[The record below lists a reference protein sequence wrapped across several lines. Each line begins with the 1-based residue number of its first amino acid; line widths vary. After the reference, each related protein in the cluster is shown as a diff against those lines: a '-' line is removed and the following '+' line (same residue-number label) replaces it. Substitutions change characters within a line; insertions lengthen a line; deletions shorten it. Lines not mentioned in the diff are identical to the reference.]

1 MDRLERLRKE
11 REESR
16 AKSALSSVSKN
27 DDRLSRL
34 RAERD
39 KGGFIDAYTSGYEA
53 LQGAYGGWNTKE
65 AMEGY
70 RNTLTNA
77 NKAMSDYVN
86 TYNVDDSIREAYNN
100 FSKAYE
106 GFDQTAKAYSAYKNA
121 DAFNK
126 AKKNAELTKKYS
138 GATYD
143 KIQKALLRSKDPEE
157 VEFLKGYTDY
167 SSVEDFDKALA
178 NASLSDK
185 EREALAGARSNYAKL
200 NPFDEYKGLMNSTD
214 FAEKSKLGIDA
225 LQEAE
230 DEAIMASLKGGKTP
244 SVAKVGM
251 GAPSFTQL
259 TGEMKDVA
267 GYIYNTQ
274 GEQAYKDY
282 LKKISLQA
290 SKAFKEEYSNDY
302 SEIATKNPFNFLA
315 FTAMDMVGT
324 PAMSLG
330 AGIEMLGSAI
340 QGTKYNPYEGLS
352 GGLREVNKAQ
362 SEISETIRENTG
374 LIGKPLEIGYN
385 ALTTGVTSRLG
396 QRMFGPFYNAIIG
409 TGAFAQ
415 EYGDALN
422 SGLSEEKAMEKAVV
436 SGAIEAL
443 TEQIGMDWA
452 FKEGKTAIK
461 TIINQFLAEGS
472 EEVVGSLSNL
482 IYDLVRNGSES
493 EFNQNRQKYESLGYS
508 KAQAFGMAAKDFAL
522 EVGEAFVTAGLSAG
536 AEGGVHSLATAREGS
551 AIDTESFKNAMEDL
565 GEGSK
570 VYGDYK
576 QMLNSE
582 GNLSNWQKGSLY
594 NRALNEVNEDYKQAK
609 RDFVDEAEG
618 GEWESTE
625 NPQSE
630 ALNRAEKAVQN
641 YNRIANTKNAEAA
654 KASKAVKTGEKNT
667 VKGKEAEII
676 SMKENKDGTFT
687 IKTSEG
693 EFDSKDVT
701 VTPDK
706 ATALSYSANIENE
719 EFKEAYVHYYGGEDI
734 ADYDTYA
741 RYLYEAGKQ
750 GIDFSDQTQIL
761 DTLGVAKARAIY
773 NVGAKQA
780 LEEEIADNNILE
792 EVANKYAETNRPGT
806 FVAGTYTNGEFTE
819 DEDFF
824 RKLNRT
830 QKKLHRIVEAF
841 SKLSGINVRVY
852 IDRAA
857 ASQNGEFI
865 SNEEGGTVYINL
877 AARPFADN
885 AYGMNQ
891 YVISTLSHELT
902 HWLKF
907 NNMEAYNVLE
917 EAVKK
922 SLTKKGTLEKH
933 IEREKKILEKN
944 EYKGE
949 NIDEVALEEV
959 VARGCE
965 DMLNNS
971 DTMQEIL
978 SNADQD
984 GLTKLQEAIKKWF
997 DHIKEFFNDLMGGF
1011 RSPNEIS
1018 NDLQDSYAHI
1028 RELWTNGMKEAI
1040 AKSQKE
1046 GQAVKSA
1053 TSLLK
1058 TTISPTNKQNN
1069 NPKSVKMENPVL
1081 DEEHKLHAR
1090 AIDTQTLRAT
1100 FNELNTDKET
1110 NKLGKKVFD
1119 AFETMQKEEYMPYV
1133 IAFWNAKDFIKGFG
1147 NGNILGNFNPA
1158 RSTGPINTRG
1168 IRYNVDELNKLNDN
1182 EKAEVILH
1190 EVIHALTENSISIAE
1205 RVDEN
1210 RIKSSGKGREELIA
1224 EEERDRVKGG
1234 LMLLEIYEQIKA
1246 DGYGKYYGCESAHEM
1261 VAELSNPEFREYL
1274 KKKSLWGK
1282 VIDAIK
1288 KILGIEGNAY
1298 DATTKALDMILSQYN
1313 QQSRKSVKMDSEGRE
1328 LSADQ
1333 AKFFKD
1339 SKARDEFGDLMVL
1352 YHGTEQPGFTRFGN
1366 AKNWFT
1372 SNRDVAASYASND
1385 ESMTFNGINDR
1396 EGRIYETY
1404 INVVKPLEVD
1414 VAGGGW
1420 DEIQYNG
1427 KKYTTYEIADFARE
1441 NGYDG
1446 LILRNVVDVGPNT
1459 DFSEEDAVSDIVV
1472 AFKPEQIKAT
1482 INKRPT
1488 GNSDI
1493 RFSSKVDALKE
1504 YTESEIKNLSNSKK
1518 IVLYK
1523 GNEQLLDFVHQAKEE
1538 ANFKKKMYFGKI
1550 SDSVANAINNKFGI
1564 EVENYNCSLGADEV
1578 KKVFKD
1584 HGDEKGENL
1593 RGQRAVKDNDF
1604 LYIPYVFAS
1613 PEKIEYVGEYN
1624 KKPMLRFTRGQ
1635 RKVVGV
1641 VSDKHFDIFLQTMY
1655 ISNKKGLVSAPNEQ
1669 AFGNTSE
1676 TTRDTASLD
1685 LNISQESKQSNNK
1698 RSVKLDSAGN
1708 ELTERQQEYFKD
1720 SKIRDKDGNLLV
1732 VYHGTDQDFSI
1743 FDVMN
1748 HGGKNG
1754 KAEGYGIYFTDST
1767 KVSSN
1772 YGDKTLKG
1780 YLNITNPARH
1790 DQKTLKVKD
1799 LVKLIQ
1805 ATAEADAKRAVED
1818 EEYDTVEEAIKDTWV
1833 SNVVYTYDKP
1843 MSQVYTKIAEDLIK
1857 TNSND
1862 KDIIHEIMVDMGT
1875 YSYKDAYAFYDI
1887 LKSSIGIDGLVTTWE
1902 YEKTGEKFNV
1912 YIAFDSNQFKN
1923 ASNASPTENPDI
1935 RYSTKMDSEGRK
1947 LTKDQANYFKDSK
1960 VLDDNG
1966 NLKVMYHGSHRAGF
1980 TEFRIADDDLSF
1992 FFTDKLNVASSYS
2005 GVPYVENPDKPL
2017 TYEELAQAFAHNTD
2031 GELKDNG
2038 DGTYTYEEVDGSV
2051 TEKFDSLKKAQAYFF
2066 DETMTYV
2073 AAQNLGSP
2081 SNYAVYLN
2089 ANNPYIIDAKGEKW
2103 HSLVPDSYDAR
2114 YDDVEIIPVAEGKF
2128 EADYRIGERYEH
2140 KIFTKEALD
2149 AKFGEGVAEIA
2160 ADEYEIN
2167 GQFYEPTVFVKD
2179 GQRIETTTRDVAKY
2193 AHDNGY
2199 DSVIIDNV
2207 EDIGGYGTEGEVL
2220 SQVVIVF
2227 NSNQIKSIYNEN
2239 PTEDKDIR
2247 YSTKMDSEGKTLT
2260 PGQQKFFKDS
2270 KARDD
2275 KGRLLRLFHGTGSAG
2290 FNVFRVGRSGGIWLT
2305 TSRKDAGSYGNATK
2319 AYDPNEKQVDVKIVG
2334 GNYPV
2339 GKHLHFDTEEDRA
2352 NFLKEYPNAENYM
2365 TERELEEAKWDAE
2378 EEGDYDRLNELRR
2391 LERESDNIH
2400 HAYRQYEFAHSHSI
2414 KVEDF
2419 IKNKEKYS
2427 LDDVKRAWLEYD
2439 SNAMFDDESEYS
2451 EERFRDILAEGLG
2464 EALRNNED
2472 VDFDN
2477 YYVTARVP
2485 VGEESFAE
2493 DTTLIHHRI
2502 YELYANVK
2510 RPYIHDAEGISA
2522 EGSGEDYYGVVDKAM
2537 QSDEYDGAIIK
2548 NIRIGAYKKLGTVV
2562 VVKDSSQVKWA
2573 DNENPTNDLSVLKST
2588 KLPPEA
2594 QKLVDALT
2602 LENKRLT
2609 AENTA
2614 LKMEKGLE
2622 QVKAEKNAII
2632 NKITENAQTLSRWLL
2647 SNDKNNPV
2655 PQAVKE
2661 PLGKLLT
2668 SISFT
2673 RDDYEWRKSHGQM
2686 TKAEETLGERMAKIS
2701 SLLREIEQDKVL
2713 DADAY
2718 DLSQLDWIPEFTNEF
2733 EDIKN
2738 AIASVEA
2745 RQGESFKLSKMT
2757 TEDLKSLSNMITALK
2772 SAITNMNKCL
2782 SAHNKMS
2789 VSGVG
2794 QEIIGWLDEVGQKEK
2809 DNRLLQFLELDN
2821 TTPFY
2826 FFKRLGSG
2834 GEKTFKLLMDGM
2846 DKYAFEA
2853 KQIEDYA
2860 KEAFSGKD
2868 VLSWRDEVKTFEVD
2882 QVEYNTQNL
2891 VKLEK
2896 KTIQMT
2902 VPQIMSLYCLSK
2914 RDQAVKHLKTGGIK
2928 IGDFKVD
2935 GKETR
2940 QIGNT
2945 TLTAGDLN
2953 KILSSLTDEQRA
2965 VADKLQDFM
2974 NTVCQKW
2981 GNEVTMKR
2989 FGFKGMTEKNYFP
3002 ISVDR
3007 NQLSSEARQKGTSLY
3022 QLLNM
3027 GFTKPINPKA
3037 KNPIEIFDIFEV
3049 FAIHSTEM
3057 AQYNSLALPVLDVIR
3072 IWNYKDLEML
3082 DEEESK
3088 AVWHSVK
3095 ASIEN
3100 ALGKKGNQYIGLLL
3114 ADLNGEVSG
3123 GRADDFAS
3131 KLMKN
3136 YKTAAVALNVQVAAL
3151 QPLSF
3156 VRAGYMIDSKY
3167 LKKGLTM
3174 KSSKEAL
3181 KWCGMAV
3188 WKEMG
3193 FYNTAIHR
3201 GLEHKIMQDDSTKDR
3216 LIEKGLWLAG
3226 KADEWTWSKL
3236 WNACL
3241 LETKDKHPDLEGDD
3255 LYKKTADRLT
3265 EVIYGTQVVDSVL
3278 TRSQIMRDK
3287 TFYSKMITAFQS
3299 EPTLALN
3306 VLMDAGEQFSM
3317 EKRAHGAQAAL
3328 QKHGATVRRAATV
3341 YLLSAALESALRAVI
3356 GKVRKYDGDEDDE
3369 NFLEDFFTRFI
3380 EELNPLR
3387 KIPLVK
3393 DVVALM
3399 LDSIKVAFGKQYKLY
3414 TDTRMDE
3421 AIFENIGKAV
3431 IRIVKLI
3438 EGGDWNFKALY
3449 EIAKGIDA
3457 SGLPVSSF
3465 FREFKVIWNN
3475 TIGRIWTS
3483 LALK

>member
-1 MDRLERLRKE
+1 MDRYERLSKQK
-11 REESR
+11 EESR

-27 DDRLSRL
+27 DDRYSRL
-34 RAERD
+34 GAESARN
-39 KGGFIDAYTSGYEA
+39 GFIDAYTSGYEA
-53 LQGAYGGWNTKE
+53 LQGAYSGWNTKD
-65 AMEGY
+65 AMENY
-70 RNTLTNA
+70 RNTLTEA
-77 NKAMSDYVN
+77 NKAMSDYLN
-86 TYNVDDSIREAYNN
+86 AYGADDNIREAYNN

-106 GFDQTAKAYSAYKNA
+106 GFDQTAKVYSTYKNA

-126 AKKNAELTKKYS
+126 AKKNAELTKKYK
-138 GATYD
+138 GASYD
-143 KIQKALLRSKDPEE
+143 KIQKALSKSKDQEE
-157 VEFLKGYTDY
+157 IEFLKGYTDY

-185 EREALAGARSNYAKL
+185 ERKALAGAKSNYTKL
-200 NPFDEYKGLMNSTD
+200 NGFEQYKGLMKNQD
-214 FAEKSKLGIDA
+214 FEEKAKAGSEAILKAENELLERNNEGSSYVDTKSVADRSIFGGLHGIPYYSKLNPEM
-225 LQEAE
+225 Q
-230 DEAIMASLKGGKTP
+230 
-244 SVAKVGM
+244 KVG
-251 GAPSFTQL
+251 
-259 TGEMKDVA
+259 
-267 GYIYNTQ
+267 GYIYSNDDTPNKD
-274 GEQAYKDY
+274 AYRQFLKD
-282 LKKISLQA
+282 ISVQA
-290 SKAFKEEYSNDY
+290 SK
-302 SEIATKNPFNFLA
+302 EISDADVEAYVDWSTKNPFNA
-315 FTAMDMVGT
+315 TVATVGN
-324 PAMSLG
+324 AVMNSLG
-330 AGIEMLGSAI
+330 SFMTPIDILRH
-340 QGTKYNPYEGLS
+340 GTDFNPYNEFES
-352 GGLREVNKAQ
+352 AFRATNASQ
-362 SEISETIRENTG
+362 NAISQEIREG
-374 LIGKPLEIGYN
+374 AGFAGKPAEIAYN
-385 ALTTGVTSRLG
+385 AASVGAVSRLG
-396 QRMFGPFYNAIIG
+396 QRMFGPFYNIVIG
-409 TGAFAQ
+409 TRAFAQ
-415 EYGDALN
+415 DYGDALAN
-422 SGLSEEKAMEKAVV
+422 GLSEEKAMEKAAV
-436 SGAIEAL
+436 SGAIETI
-443 TEQIGMDWA
+443 TELWGMDWA

-493 EFNQNRQKYESLGYS
+493 EFNQNREKYESLGYS

-536 AEGGVHSLATAREGS
+536 AEGGVHSIATAREGS
-551 AIDTESFKNAMEDL
+551 TIDTESFKSAMEDL

-625 NPQSE
+625 NSQSE
-630 ALNRAEKAVQN
+630 ALNRAERAVQN

-667 VKGKEAEII
+667 VNGKEAEII

-701 VTPDK
+701 VTHDK

-806 FVAGTYTNGEFTE
+806 FVAGTYTNGEFAE

-907 NNMEAYNVLE
+907 NNREAYNVLE

-933 IEREKKILEKN
+933 ISKEKEVLKKN
-944 EYKGE
+944 DFKG

-959 VARGCE
+959 VARACE

-1011 RSPNEIS
+1011 HSPNEIS

-1040 AKSQKE
+1040 AKSQKAT
-1046 GQAVKSA
+1046 AVKESTA
-1053 TSLLK
+1053 VESRKSLPLDVMNNLSTEDRKNYEAFSKVIEDYLSNKYPQRQHLKVMDYTPSLLQKIGLGNKEIFMTK
-1058 TTISPTNKQNN
+1058 THYNDITHPEDGKHSKYHGLDKQE
-1069 NPKSVKMENPVL
+1069 VKEAPVL
-1081 DEEHKLHAR
+1081 LNNA
-1090 AIDTQTLRAT
+1090 AIIVDSYTEPTSVVVISMSLDAKKRPIIMSLQTDGEAKSI
-1100 FNELNTDKET
+1100 ELVDS
-1110 NKLGKKVFD
+1110 
-1119 AFETMQKEEYMPYV
+1119 
-1133 IAFWNAKDFIKGFG
+1133 
-1147 NGNILGNFNPA
+1147 NFMT
-1158 RSTGPINTRG
+1158 S
-1168 IRYNVDELNKLNDN
+1168 
-1182 EKAEVILH
+1182 
-1190 EVIHALTENSISIAE
+1190 
-1205 RVDEN
+1205 
-1210 RIKSSGKGREELIA
+1210 
-1224 EEERDRVKGG
+1224 
-1234 LMLLEIYEQIKA
+1234 M
-1246 DGYGKYYGCESAHEM
+1246 YGKDEFKEWIEYAMKEDRILYIDSKKYQALKGCGVSF
-1261 VAELSNPEFREYL
+1261 P
-1274 KKKSLWGK
+1274 
-1282 VIDAIK
+1282 
-1288 KILGIEGNAY
+1288 LGFE
-1298 DATTKALDMILSQYN
+1298 ALGFDTIIH
-1313 QQSRKSVKMDSEGRE
+1313 QSRNAVKESHLKSVKMDSEGRE

-1385 ESMTFNGINDR
+1385 ESMTFDGINDR

-1459 DFSEEDAVSDIVV
+1459 DFVEEDAVSDIVV

-1482 INKRPT
+1482 QNKRPT

-1493 RFSSKVDALKE
+1493 RFSTKIDALKK
-1504 YTESEIKNLSNSKK
+1504 YTESEIKNYSNSKK

-1584 HGDEKGENL
+1584 HGDEKEENL

-1655 ISNKKGLVSAPNEQ
+1655 IGNKKGLVSAPNEQ

-1676 TTRDTASLD
+1676 TTRDTASSEI
-1685 LNISQESKQSNNK
+1685 NISHESKQSNNK

-1708 ELTERQQEYFKD
+1708 ELTERQQEFFKD
-1720 SKIRDKDGNLLV
+1720 SKVRDKDGILLV
-1732 VYHGTDQDFSI
+1732 VYHGTDQDFTI
-1743 FDVMN
+1743 FDAKKF
-1748 HGGKNG
+1748 GGTNG
-1754 KAEGYGIYFTDST
+1754 TAEGFGIYFSDDKEITT
-1767 KVSSN
+1767 K
-1772 YGDKTLKG
+1772 YGDIQLQG
-1780 YLNITNPARH
+1780 YLNITKPAY
-1790 DQKTLKVKD
+1790 DSKKTITLPNLIK
-1799 LVKLIQ
+1799 LVK
-1805 ATAEADAKRAVED
+1805 ATSEYEAKKWDED
-1818 EEYDTVEEAIKDTWV
+1818 INDTWI
-1833 SNVVYTYDKP
+1833 SNYEDTYSNSLDFVYRSVARQILELND
-1843 MSQVYTKIAEDLIK
+1843 
-1857 TNSND
+1857 ND
-1862 KDIIHEIMVDMGT
+1862 KDIVQEVMAGMGIRN
-1875 YSYKDAYAFYDI
+1875 YDQAYEFYDV
-1887 LKSSIGIDGLVTTWE
+1887 LKSVLGFDGFAVKWTHADGTSD
-1902 YEKTGEKFNV
+1902 V
-1912 YIAFDSNQFKN
+1912 YVAFDSNQFKN

-1947 LTKDQANYFKDSK
+1947 LTKGQADYFKDSK
-1960 VLDDNG
+1960 VVDENG
-1966 NLKVMYHGSHRAGF
+1966 NLKVMYHGSPRAGF
-1980 TEFRIADDDLSF
+1980 TEFRIADDNLSY

-2005 GVPYVENPDKPL
+2005 GVSYVENPDKPL
-2017 TYEELAQAFAHNTD
+2017 TYEELESAFANLTD
-2031 GELKDNG
+2031 GELTDNG

-2051 TEKFDSLKKAQAYFF
+2051 TETFDSLKKAQAYLY
-2066 DETMTYV
+2066 DETISYM
-2073 AAQNLGSP
+2073 ALQNLGSP

-2089 ANNPYIIDAKGEKW
+2089 AKNPYIIDAKGEKW
-2103 HSLVPDSYDAR
+2103 HSLVPDSYDAH
-2114 YDDVEIIPVAEGKF
+2114 YSDVEIIPIFPTSQKGF
-2128 EADYRIGERYEH
+2128 EVDYRLDDGRYYH
-2140 KIFTKEALD
+2140 GVLSKEALD
-2149 AKFGEGVAEIA
+2149 ARFGEGVSHIA
-2160 ADEYEIN
+2160 MLLYDTK
-2167 GQFYEPTVFVKD
+2167 GQFYEPNIYVKD
-2179 GQRIETTTRDVAKY
+2179 GQRIKTNTRDVAKY

-2227 NSNQIKSIYNEN
+2227 DSNQIKSIYNEN

-2247 YSTKMDSEGKTLT
+2247 YSTKMDSEGKELT
-2260 PGQQKFFKDS
+2260 PGQQKYFKNS
-2270 KARDD
+2270 KVRDD
-2275 KGRLLRLFHGTGSAG
+2275 QGRLLVLYHGTVNPG
-2290 FNVFRVGRSGGIWLT
+2290 FSEFKGEHFNFFSTSLFTASRFGTDGRIGKRYNPETNEGNIYVCYANLTNPLIVDATREIYKGTKTNATIEYDERSGKYVVSLT
-2305 TSRKDAGSYGNATK
+2305 NENGQEYTYSTYHIEEVFDAKTVEQIKSFYNTHHPKSYYSK
-2319 AYDPNEKQVDVKIVG
+2319 ALKYSIKGKNVKIS
-2334 GNYPV
+2334 
-2339 GKHLHFDTEEDRA
+2339 RA
-2352 NFLKEYPNAENYM
+2352 SHYY
-2365 TERELEEAKWDAE
+2365 DI
-2378 EEGDYDRLNELRR
+2378 DY
-2391 LERESDNIH
+2391 
-2400 HAYRQYEFAHSHSI
+2400 
-2414 KVEDF
+2414 KG
-2419 IKNKEKYS
+2419 EKYS
-2427 LDDVKRAWLEYD
+2427 ADT
-2439 SNAMFDDESEYS
+2439 
-2451 EERFRDILAEGLG
+2451 LADL
-2464 EALRNNED
+2464 A
-2472 VDFDN
+2472 
-2477 YYVTARVP
+2477 Y
-2485 VGEESFAE
+2485 
-2493 DTTLIHHRI
+2493 
-2502 YELYANVK
+2502 K
-2510 RPYIHDAEGISA
+2510 
-2522 EGSGEDYYGVVDKAM
+2522 SG
-2537 QSDEYDGAIIK
+2537 YDGLIIK
-2548 NIRIGAYKKLGTVV
+2548 NVLENDEESAYGNTDVV
-2562 VVKDSSQVKWA
+2562 AFNSNQIKSV
-2573 DNENPTNDLSVLKST
+2573 DNENPTDNEDILKST

-2673 RDDYEWRKSHGQM
+2673 RDDYEWRKQHGHM

-2757 TEDLKSLSNMITALK
+2757 TADLQSLSNMITALK

-2794 QEIIGWLDEVGQKEK
+2794 QEIIGWLDEVGQKDK

-3100 ALGKKGNQYIGLLL
+3100 ALGKQGNRYIGLLL
-3114 ADLNGEVSG
+3114 ADLNGDVSG

-3131 KLMKN
+3131 ALMKN
-3136 YKTAAVALNVQVAAL
+3136 FKTAAVSVNLQVAML
-3151 QPLSF
+3151 QPLSYI
-3156 VRAGYMIDSKY
+3156 RAGYMIDSKY
-3167 LKKGLTM
+3167 LRKGLTM

-3188 WKEMG
+3188 WKKMG

-3201 GLEHKIMQDDSTKDR
+3201 GLEHKIMQDDSMKDR

-3265 EVIYGTQVVDSVL
+3265 GVIYGTQVVDSVL
-3278 TRSQIMRDK
+3278 TRSQLMRDK
-3287 TFYSKMITAFQS
+3287 TFYSKMVTAFQS
-3299 EPTLALN
+3299 EPTLAFN

-3317 EKRAHGAQAAL
+3317 EKRAHGSQAAL

-3341 YLLSAALESALRAVI
+3341 YLICCAVESAFRALN
-3356 GKVRKYDGDEDDE
+3356 GKIRGYDGDEDDE
-3369 NFLEDFFTRFI
+3369 DFLEDFFTRFI

-3387 KIPLVK
+3387 KIPIVK
-3393 DVVALM
+3393 DVVNLGVNGIRV
-3399 LDSIKVAFGKQYKLY
+3399 LFHKQARLY

-3421 AIFENIGKAV
+3421 EIIAMMAKSV
-3431 IRIVKLI
+3431 IRIGKLI
-3438 EGGDWNFKALY
+3438 EGEAPSYKAIY
-3449 EIAKGIDA
+3449 EIARGIDA
-3457 SGLPVSSF
+3457 SGLPVSST
-3465 FREFKVIWNN
+3465 FREFKVLWNN

-3483 LALK
+3483 LAIK